1 MFPISI
7 GANVVRPTKSCYL
20 LGNIITTLHNTHA
33 NSHLLKSLAFA
44 KNNTY
49 LCDMELIPTYIDHL
63 KRFEG
68 FSSEAYLPKGEPASG
83 YLTIGYGTR
92 LPRTKALALSPM
104 DEQEATYYLQQS
116 LSSITKFVRSSLQ
129 AVPYALSDTQ
139 FTALVDF
146 CYNCGVG
153 AYERSTLYQILRTV
167 RFTDEDLH
175 LRPHE
180 EYKLA
185 KVEAI

>member
-1 MFPISI
+1 
-7 GANVVRPTKSCYL
+7 
-20 LGNIITTLHNTHA
+20 
-33 NSHLLKSLAFA
+33 
-44 KNNTY
+44 
-49 LCDMELIPTYIDHL
+49 MELISTYIDHL

-68 FSSEAYLPKGEPASG
+68 FSSKAYLPKGEPASD

-153 AYERSTLYQILRTV
+153 SYERSTLYQILRTV

-185 KVEAI
+185 KVEAICTEFMRWTKSGGKVLPGLVARCEWRSALWRSRPVDALNAHFGIK